1 MGFPSGSVKKNP
13 PEMQESQEMRFWSLG
28 WEDPLEQGMA
38 THSSTLAWR
47 IPRTE
52 KLVGY
57 SPWVAESGTW
67 LNRLSTHTAI
77 RNLDSVPA
85 TWLKLICANPKD
97 FSSTFIL
104 LNTLQEVT
112 VLASS
117 IFHQA
122 VFFLNLRGT
131 ELPWSSCHLHANYF
145 STSLLSHPAL
155 HSPTHLPTGI
165 LVGLASPLS
174 SLVISSS
181 IRFLILSSVQMTI
194 ESCYVN
200 PTSLS
205 RCTLRS
211 TSSIMEKQGNWKW
224 NQMRSQVKTQTAL
237 QMPLVIFCL
246 PQLPSHFN
254 SVFLTHLIPLL
265 FS

>member
-1 MGFPSGSVKKNP
+1 
-13 PEMQESQEMRFWSLG
+13 MQ
-28 WEDPLEQGMA
+28 QGMS

-47 IPRTE
+47 IPQIE

-97 FSSTFIL
+97 FSSTFML

-131 ELPWSSCHLHANYF
+131 KLPWSSCHLHANYF

-194 ESCYVN
+194 ESCHVN

-205 RCTLRS
+205 SCTLRS
-211 TSSIMEKQGNWKW
+211 TSSIMKSKETGSETKCDHRWKLKLLYRCHLSFSAF
-224 NQMRSQVKTQTAL
+224 RSFPVTL
-237 QMPLVIFCL
+237 IL
-246 PQLPSHFN
+246 S
-254 SVFLTHLIPLL
+254 SWLT
-265 FS
+265 